1 MMRDAQTKNKEA
13 LMMIRSLVYV
23 SLLSVLCFVSS
34 ACRSAG
40 PAQGGGSGIR
50 QSLDVLIEEGSG
62 AELTDKQYGLRREL
76 RTYMERDLPRR
87 LSRQGLEMRLIT
99 SPTQNTGAAT
109 DSPLLI
115 IRYEAYNPGSSAA
128 RMWVGYGAGA
138 ASLDISMT
146 LGKGGKVIETW
157 KDGCGTSQ
165 HWSRIINTLD
175 DRLSKKVRT
184 LL

>member
-1 MMRDAQTKNKEA
+1 MKIQ
-13 LMMIRSLVYV
+13 SLVYV
-23 SLLSVLCFVSS
+23 SLLSVLCFFSS

-40 PAQGGGSGIR
+40 PAQGGGGGGR
-50 QSLDVLIEEGSG
+50 QSLDVLIEEGSA
-62 AELTDKQYGLRREL
+62 AEMTDKQFGFRREL

-87 LSRQGLEMRLIT
+87 LARQGFDMRLLT
-99 SPTQNTGAAT
+99 SATQNTGKESDA
-109 DSPLLI
+109 PLLI

-146 LGKGGKVIETW
+146 LGKGGKIIETW

>member
-1 MMRDAQTKNKEA
+1 MKLK
-13 LMMIRSLVYV
+13 SLVYV
-23 SLLSVLCFVSS
+23 SLLSVLCFMTS
-34 ACRSAG
+34 ACRTTA
-40 PAQGGGSGIR
+40 PAQSSGGGGGGR

-62 AELTDKQYGLRREL
+62 AEMTEKQYSIRREL

-87 LSRQGLEMRLIT
+87 FARQNIDMRLIT
-99 SPTQNTGAAT
+99 SPTQNTGTAT

-115 IRYEAYNPGSSAA
+115 IRYEAYNPGSTAA
-128 RMWVGYGAGA
+128 RMIVGYGAGA

-146 LGKGGKVIETW
+146 LGKGGKEIETW

-175 DRLSKKVRT
+175 DRMTKKVRT

>member
-1 MMRDAQTKNKEA
+1 
-13 LMMIRSLVYV
+13 MMIRSLVYV

-40 PAQGGGSGIR
+40 PAQGGGGGGGR
-50 QSLDVLIEEGSG
+50 QSLDVLIEEGSV
-62 AELTDKQYGLRREL
+62 AEMTEKQYSLRREL
-76 RTYMERDLPRR
+76 RVAMERDLPRR
-87 LSRQGLEMRLIT
+87 LARQGFDMRLIT
-99 SPTQNTGAAT
+99 SPTQNTGTAT
-109 DSPLLI
+109 DAPLLI

-146 LGKGGKVIETW
+146 LGKGGKEIATW

-175 DRLSKKVRT
+175 DRMAKKVRT

>member
-1 MMRDAQTKNKEA
+1 MT
-13 LMMIRSLVYV
+13 IRTLAVA
-23 SLLSVLCFVSS
+23 SLLSLLCFASS
-34 ACRSAG
+34 SCRTTGA
-40 PAQGGGSGIR
+40 AQGGSGK
-50 QSLDVLIEEGSG
+50 QPLDVLIEEGAP
-62 AELTDKQYGLRREL
+62 AEMTDKQYGLRREL

-87 LSRQGLEMRLIT
+87 LARQGFDMRLIT
-99 SPTQNTGAAT
+99 SATQNTGKET
-109 DSPLLI
+109 DAPLLI

-128 RMWVGYGAGA
+128 RMWVGSGAGA

-146 LGKGGKVIETW
+146 LGKGGKEIETW

-175 DRLSKKVRT
+175 DRMAKKVRT